1 MKCVFALSGL
11 LVLNVS
17 AGVYD
22 DAVAWWHLDYAP
34 GLATNNVAQLTDIRD
49 QRAWGTTASPHGNGR
64 NATAIGGEDGGP
76 LWTNAPV
83 VCPAG
88 GQAYPL
94 SLHFRQITNSVG
106 QLCPDAIKFENLRLG
121 GSCTIVTRFL
131 WDGRYFSDS
140 HPDWI
145 YNNSLGWNERTGWM
159 FGVRHD
165 EGGHRLG
172 LYVAQERIYSDT
184 TVTSNIWYDAA
195 AVLTDNGPG
204 NNDIIELYFW
214 GEGGNLQYT
223 RRTTFAI
230 TNGVANT
237 GGSMGSE
244 AYPSTNYATPT
255 SGNAGKSFK
264 GLVNHLALWDRAL
277 TYNEVLEAL
286 TFPAPVLQVGINGN
300 GTNDLRPENETDPVY
315 TLGDPWHTFPRA
327 LTHTR
332 RTITLNIPLTA
343 SQTTF
348 NQILHLKTHDAHG
361 GVANSIKALL
371 TVNGHTNPRRDTQ
384 RLRPFSDYYWPIP
397 SNHLVTGNNTLVLTY
412 VAGPAEW
419 LTFDSVTLGSGWQV
433 GKEDNTS
440 GEFIQES
447 AVFDH
452 YYITDPDWKH
462 VERAV
467 TFANT
472 NTFIHFPLSASITS
486 NATYT
491 YTTRIVSQGAGNT
504 TTPPQ
509 PPYPFS
515 ININDEPLYSSASGV
530 TNGTYLN
537 LPLPRAALRPGMNEI
552 NLMFNATN
560 GWLQFDFHR
569 LQSDHWILP
578 DRTPTTL
585 TIQ

>member
-1 MKCVFALSGL
+1 MKCVFILSGL

-22 DAVAWWHLDYAP
+22 DAAAWWHLDYAP

-49 QRAWGTTASPHGNGR
+49 QRAWGTTSGLGNGGR
-64 NATAIGGEDGGP
+64 HATAIGGEDGGP

-94 SLHFRQITNSVG
+94 SLHFRQLTNETG
-106 QLCPDAIKFENLRLG
+106 NLCPDSIKFENLRLG
-121 GSCTIVTRFL
+121 GSSTIVTRFL
-131 WDGRYFSDS
+131 WDGRYFSNS

-145 YNNSLGWNERTGWM
+145 YNNSLDWGNSRGWM

-165 EGGHRLG
+165 GGHRLG
-172 LYVAQERIYSDT
+172 MYVGQEGIYSDA

-204 NNDIIELYFW
+204 NTDTVEFFLW
-214 GEGGNLQYT
+214 GEGTNLLYT
-223 RRTTFAI
+223 RKTTFAV
-230 TNGVANT
+230 TNSVGNT
-237 GGSMGSE
+237 GGSIGSE
-244 AYPSTNYATPT
+244 TYPSTNYANPT
-255 SGNAGKSFK
+255 NGNNGKSFK
-264 GLVNHLALWDRAL
+264 GLINHIALWDRAL

-286 TFPAPVLQVGINGN
+286 TFPAPILQVGINGN
-300 GTNDLRPENETDPVY
+300 GTGDLRAENETDSTY

-327 LTHTR
+327 LTYTR
-332 RTITLNIPLTA
+332 RAITLNIPLTA
-343 SQTTF
+343 SQAAH
-348 NQILHLKTHDAHG
+348 NQILHIKTDGVG
-361 GVANSIKALL
+361 GTTPTSVKALL
-371 TVNGHTNPRRDTQ
+371 TVNGHAAPHRDTQ
-384 RLRPFSDYYWPIP
+384 RLHAKSDYYWPIP
-397 SNHLVTGNNTLVLTY
+397 SQRLIPGTNTLTLTY
-412 VAGPAEW
+412 VTGPADW
-419 LTFDSVTLGSGWQV
+419 ITFDSVTLSSGWQV
-433 GKEDNTS
+433 GLEDNTS
-440 GEFIQES
+440 GEFVQES
-447 AVFDH
+447 SLFGH

-462 VERAV
+462 LERAV

-472 NTFIHFPLSASITS
+472 NTVIHFPLSASITS

-491 YTTRIVSQGAGNT
+491 YTTRIVSQNASDT
-504 TTPPQ
+504 TTLPQ
-509 PPYPFS
+509 QPYPFS
-515 ININDEPLYSSASGV
+515 IAINDEPLYSSTTGV

-537 LPLPRAALRPGMNEI
+537 LPLPRAALRPGMNEV